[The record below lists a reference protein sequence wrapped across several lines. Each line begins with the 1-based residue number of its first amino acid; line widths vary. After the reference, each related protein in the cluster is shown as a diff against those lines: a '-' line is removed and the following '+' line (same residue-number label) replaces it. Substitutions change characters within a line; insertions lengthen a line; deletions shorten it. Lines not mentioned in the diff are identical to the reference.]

1 MKGGDRYMARVVR
14 ETVTTPTTRQS
25 SVSVDGRDTSSFHT
39 VAYMVYFFFG
49 LLEILLG
56 FRLVFK
62 LMGANPL
69 SGFVRFVYN
78 LTQAFIMPFEGIFR
92 RGFTEGVE
100 TTSVFEPSTVV
111 AMLVY
116 ALLAWG
122 IVKFVAI
129 LVGRAH
135 EV

>member
-1 MKGGDRYMARVVR
+1 MAQVVR
-14 ETVTTPTTRQS
+14 ETVITPTTKQS
-25 SVSVDGRDTSSFHT
+25 TVSVSGKDPSQFHT
-39 VAYMVYFFFG
+39 VAYLVYFFFG
-49 LLEILLG
+49 LLEFLLG

-62 LMGANPL
+62 LFGANPV
-69 SGFVRFVYN
+69 SGFVRFIYS
-78 LTQAFIMPFEGIFR
+78 LTQPFVLPFEGNFR
-92 RGFTEGVE
+92 KGYTQGVE
-100 TTSVFEPSTVV
+100 TTSVLEPSTLV

-116 ALLAWG
+116 GLLAWG

>member
-1 MKGGDRYMARVVR
+1 MAQVTRQ
-14 ETVTTPTTRQS
+14 TVTTPTTRQS
-25 SVSVDGRDTSSFHT
+25 TVSVNGTDTSGFHA
-39 VAYMVYFFFG
+39 VAYLVYFFLG
-49 LLEILLG
+49 LVEILMA

-62 LMGANPL
+62 LTGASPT
-69 SGFVRFVYN
+69 SGFVRTIYS
-78 LTQAFIMPFEGIFR
+78 LTQIFILPFIGIFR
-92 RGFTEGVE
+92 KGYTKGVE
-100 TTSVFEPSTVV
+100 TTSVLEPSTLV
-111 AMLVY
+111 AMVVY